1 MRMMVDVLMSRRR
14 LELDY
19 VKVHRCLDQAVCAT
33 GDLRTRKAGAD
44 ITPLNTN
51 VPYAMI
57 TKPKPCT
64 LPDNGRKTSQ
74 PRHRLTAQIPSVRN
88 VSIVLRA
95 VALKSFVTF
104 RPRAL

>member
-1 MRMMVDVLMSRRR
+1 MRMLVDVFKSRRR

-19 VKVHRCLDQAVCAT
+19 VKVHRCLDQAACAT
-33 GDLRTRKAGAD
+33 GDLRKRKAGAD

-57 TKPKPCT
+57 AKPKPCT

-74 PRHRLTAQIPSVRN
+74 PRHRLTAQT
-88 VSIVLRA
+88 VSYTHL
-95 VALKSFVTF
+95 
-104 RPRAL
+104 

>member
-14 LELDY
+14 LELAY

-33 GDLRTRKAGAD
+33 GDLRKRKAGAD

-64 LPDNGRKTSQ
+64 LPDNCLLYTSPS
-74 PRHRLTAQIPSVRN
+74 PRD
-88 VSIVLRA
+88 
-95 VALKSFVTF
+95 
-104 RPRAL
+104 